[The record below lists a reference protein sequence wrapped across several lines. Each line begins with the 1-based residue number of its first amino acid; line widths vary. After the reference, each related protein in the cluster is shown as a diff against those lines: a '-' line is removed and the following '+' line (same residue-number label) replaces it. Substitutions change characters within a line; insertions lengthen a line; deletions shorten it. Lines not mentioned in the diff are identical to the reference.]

1 MKTNKLEVGMRVLQ
15 DNVGQAKTIHEI
27 IEDADT
33 YEFIV
38 LFTDNTYVIVPPDF
52 VWEVFA

>member
-1 MKTNKLEVGMRVLQ
+1 MRVLQ